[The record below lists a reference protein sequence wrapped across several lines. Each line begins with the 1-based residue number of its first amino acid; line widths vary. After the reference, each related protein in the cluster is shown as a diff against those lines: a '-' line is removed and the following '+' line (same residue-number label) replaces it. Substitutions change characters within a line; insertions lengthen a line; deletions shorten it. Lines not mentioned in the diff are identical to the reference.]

1 MAGSQGTV
9 GAVLR
14 GSLSEI
20 GKQPEATDGLPAGEA
35 PVRGESSVSVHR
47 CV

>member
-9 GAVLR
+9 EAVLQ

-20 GKQPEATDGLPAGEA
+20 GKQPEAMGGLPAGEA
-35 PVRGESSVSVHR
+35 PVRGEYPVFVHKR
-47 CV
+47 V